1 MTLYCISLFLK
12 DERTE
17 AFLKKCKNKK
27 IEYKALVITDQTDER
42 IDGYQVNLFGLKILL
57 LPCNNFHKDRDFE
70 IGITE
75 ENQECWNNF
84 IQKAK
89 IEFQNE
95 CGKFK
100 DGETEYFIIKDE
112 KLHGNFFFIFDGQ
125 KSDEKTLLQLEC
137 RMNNYDFDFFE
148 KRISKIVET
157 HILSKINVH
166 KDTCFAI
173 DKIIAKSANEDI
185 IFDI

>member
-1 MTLYCISLFLK
+1 MILYCISLFL
-12 DERTE
+12 ENGRIE
-17 AFLKKCKNKK
+17 AFLNKCRNNQ
-27 IEYKALVITDQTDER
+27 IEFKAMEITDQTDER
-42 IDGYQVNLFGLKILL
+42 INGYQVNLFGLKILL
-57 LPCNNFHKDRDFE
+57 LPCNDFHKDKDFE

-89 IEFQNE
+89 NEFQNE

-125 KSDEKTLLQLEC
+125 KSEEKSLMQLEC

-148 KRISKIVET
+148 KRIPKIVENN
-157 HILSKINVH
+157 ILSKINVH
-166 KDTCFAI
+166 KDTYFAM
-173 DKIIAKSANEDI
+173 DKIIVKSANEDI
-185 IFDI
+185 VFDI